1 MRPGDI
7 ELLVV
12 PDSVSL
18 RGELLLVAAT
28 HPELADNSYRGGLY
42 RVALDGSGAR
52 PWTHGHCDADP
63 AISPDGKW
71 VAFLRRTSAEARSQ
85 LYLQPTDGGEARPLT
100 ELPLGVQAPVWSPD
114 SSRIAFVARIPDEG
128 RYSPSVKAQS
138 ESFRRIT
145 RLDYRWDD
153 IGFVLDRQP
162 RLFVTDLTGELTEL
176 TDGTGDIGKPA
187 WTPDGG
193 HLIVTAPPSWDEPE
207 TQRRDLFAIPASG
220 GSPVPIVRTEGDAI
234 EVVVGD
240 GFLVFTGRSFP
251 GTAAVAVNTGLWV
264 APLTLDGVA
273 TARRLTD
280 PETVDC
286 EDIAPRL
293 TDSAVLF
300 GVRNRGAVELRSVA
314 LPATSSGEPV
324 LLPDT
329 VLLAGAEGRLT
340 EFAVDGARIV
350 TIVSTPDSTGRVE
363 SEGLV
368 LADFS
373 EPLRASGLCEVREI
387 SAESPDGYPS
397 HGWLVLP
404 AGPGPHPVLLAVHGG
419 PFAFHGWGFFDEAQV
434 YASAG
439 YAVVLP
445 NPRGSAGYGEAHGKA
460 VVHAFGTVDV
470 DDVLSLL
477 DKALELPELDSAR
490 VGVMGGSY
498 GGFMTSWLA
507 AHHGQRFRAAWSER
521 AVNAWDSFT
530 GSSDIG
536 WGFTEAYVGG
546 DLETQLRTSPLQHAE
561 RIKIPFAVVHSEH
574 DWRCPVEQG
583 QRMFVAL
590 RRQAT
595 PVEFL
600 LFPGEGHE
608 LTRSGQPRHRA
619 ERFEAVLEWWSRHL
633 GQPSSV

>member
-7 ELLVV
+7 ELLTV

-28 HPELADNSYRGGLY
+28 RPVLADNTYLGGLH
-42 RVALDGSGAR
+42 RVALDGSGTR
-52 PWTHGHCDADP
+52 PWTYGYSDAAP
-63 AISPDGKW
+63 EISPDGKW
-71 VAFLRRTSAEARSQ
+71 VAFLRRTSTEDRPQ
-85 LYLQPTDGGEARPLT
+85 LYVQPTDGGDARALT
-100 ELPLGVQAPVWSPD
+100 KADDLPLGVQAPVWSPD
-114 SSRIAFVARIPDEG
+114 SGRIAFLARIPQQG
-128 RYSPSVKAQS
+128 RYSSSVPAQS

-153 IGFVLDRQP
+153 VGFILDRLP
-162 RLFVTDLTGELTEL
+162 RLFVTDLAGEVTEL
-176 TDGTGDIGKPA
+176 AGGAADIGRPA
-187 WTPDGG
+187 WTPDGAY
-193 HLIVTAPPSWDEPE
+193 LVVAAPPDWADSPQ
-207 TQRRDLFAIPASG
+207 TQRRDVFAIPASG
-220 GSPVPIVRTEGDAI
+220 GSPNPVVRTEGDAFQI
-234 EVVVGD
+234 TAGD
-240 GFLVFTGRSFP
+240 GFLVFTGRSFD
-251 GTAAVAVNTGLWV
+251 GDFTAVANTGLWT
-264 APLTLDGVA
+264 APFTVDKPA

-280 PETVDC
+280 VESVDC
-286 EDIAPRL
+286 EDITPQL

-300 GVRNRGAVELRSVA
+300 GVSNRGAVELRSVA
-314 LPATSSGEPV
+314 LSGESV
-324 LLPDT
+324 TLADT
-329 VLLAGAEGRLT
+329 ELLAGARGKLKD
-340 EFAVDGARIV
+340 FAVDGSRVV

-363 SEGLV
+363 FAGTV

-373 EPLRASGLCEVREI
+373 EPLRASGLCEIREI
-387 SAESPDGYPS
+387 DGESPDGYPS
-397 HGWLVLP
+397 HGWVVLP
-404 AGPGPHPVLLAVHGG
+404 EGPGPHPVLLAVHGG
-419 PFAFHGWGFFDEAQV
+419 PYAFHGWGFFDEAQV

-445 NPRGSAGYGEAHGKA
+445 NPRGSASYGEAHGRA
-460 VVHAFGTVDV
+460 IVHAFGTVDV
-470 DDVLSLL
+470 DDVLSVL
-477 DKALELPELDSAR
+477 DKALELPELDSSR

-521 AVNAWDSFT
+521 AVNAWDSFS

-536 WGFTEAYVGG
+536 WGFTESYVGT
-546 DLETQLRTSPLQHAE
+546 DLETQLKTSPLTHAGQI
-561 RIKIPFAVVHSEH
+561 RIPFAVVHSEH

-590 RRQAT
+590 HRQGT

-633 GQPSSV
+633 G